1 MTGAEIYKR
10 AIGSLGY
17 SDDNVFKDKAVIGIN
32 QVYDDICGCIRVLEY
47 KPIKTLGD
55 AINLPD
61 KVITSVMVYGLA
73 EKLALGEGD
82 GELQQYFALKYD
94 RAKMRLNQPDVVC
107 DMLP

>member
-1 MTGAEIYKR
+1 MTGAEVYKR

-17 SDDNVFKDKAVIGIN
+17 TDDSVFKEKAVIGIN
-32 QVYDDICGCIRVLEY
+32 QVYDDICGCIKALDY

-55 AINLPD
+55 TVKLPD
-61 KVITSVMVYGLA
+61 KVITGVMVYGLA

-94 RAKMRLNQPDVVC
+94 RAKMRLNQPDAVY
-107 DMLP
+107 DAMP